1 MATFVSK
8 DIDLTINSI
17 DYSEY
22 VQSFSFPLSADAIE
36 ETAMGDDSREY
47 IPGLKNATFTIG
59 LKQDFAASK
68 VDASMWAIYDGDAA
82 VAFVFRKSTDAVGAT
97 NPEYTGNCVLTEYPI
112 HGDSVG
118 DLATTSV
125 TFQITGD
132 VARATS

>member
-1 MATFVSK
+1 MSTFVSK

-47 IPGLKNATFTIG
+47 VPGLKDSSFTIG
-59 LKQDFAASK
+59 LKQDFAPSK
-68 VDASMWAIYDGDAA
+68 VDASMWAIFDGDAS
-82 VAFVFRKSTDAVGAT
+82 VTFVFRKSTDAIGAT
-97 NPEYTGNCVLTEYPI
+97 NPEYTGSCVLTEYPI
-112 HGDSVG
+112 HDGSVG
-118 DLATTSV
+118 DLATTTV
-125 TFQITGD
+125 TFKITGD